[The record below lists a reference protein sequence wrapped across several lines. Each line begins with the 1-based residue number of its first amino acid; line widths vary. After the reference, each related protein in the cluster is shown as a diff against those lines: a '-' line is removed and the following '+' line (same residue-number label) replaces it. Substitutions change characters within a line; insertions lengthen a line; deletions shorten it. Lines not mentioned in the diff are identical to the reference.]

1 VKAEARVLEVNGER
15 ARLACDS
22 AAAVCPACAGR
33 GSCALQRF
41 AGGRE
46 SRLEISTHAVDGVV
60 LAPGSRVWVKVDD
73 GALVGSAARA
83 CLPPLAGLLAVPL
96 LVHTVAAGSGEGVLL
111 LGAVVGLLLGW
122 AAARVWLGRS
132 PPQFA
137 VGMAEEPG
145 HDG

>member
-1 VKAEARVLEVNGER
+1 MKTAARVLEVNGER

-33 GSCALQRF
+33 GGCALQRF

-46 SRLEISTHAVDGVV
+46 TRLEIPTHTVDGVLLV
-60 LAPGSRVWVKVDD
+60 PGARVCVEVDD
-73 GALVGSAARA
+73 GAIVEAAARA

-96 LVHTVAAGSGEGVLL
+96 LMNATAVGGGEGVLL

-122 AAARVWLGRS
+122 VAARAWLRRS
-132 PPQFA
+132 PPKFA
-137 VGMAEEPG
+137 VRMAEDPG
-145 HDG
+145 LDR